1 MVIRVRGKGGMGSP
15 SDTPLAPYSAWGC
28 SWLLVHFRV
37 YGWGCAMAYYEVLI
51 EVWCNW
57 DPRASDL
64 EEIDV
69 LRCGRGLFDAS
80 GARPD
85 C

>member
-1 MVIRVRGKGGMGSP
+1 MVIREGWHGFT
-15 SDTPLAPYSAWGC
+15 SDTRLLHTPPWGC
-28 SWLLVHFRV
+28 FLVIGHSALWLGVCDGV
-37 YGWGCAMAYYEVLI
+37 YEVLI

-69 LRCGRGLFDAS
+69 LRCGRALFGRFRSSS
-80 GARPD
+80 G